1 MEEDS
6 KFKEYLKPNY
16 SEEPPYD
23 SSPTEDDDDDD
34 DINDIDEGEEDKKV
48 EKVME
53 DQKKLNEKIM
63 QQTPFGQSV
72 GGNSGGSWNQ
82 QPAQSPWNNNNN
94 NQSGNSWGGGNNNQ
108 SPWTPRPATGSSWG
122 STGGSSGS
130 WGSSGSSSGWG
141 GSSGSSWGGG
151 NNNSGKREIDR
162 QKQVIFCDVLDCLVE
177 TFQSNGKPGLLPRG
191 IYDIRLRFEVWD
203 KILCFNPSKVYAMVP
218 RNLILSSNGS
228 DSWKIM
234 LEYIVCALSEYLRV
248 PYDHCQILVQKNFS
262 QTKDNLMNSVIQRIP
277 DFNKSLAIQ
286 IGLESGL
293 YGQSNRDILAAEKVG
308 IDYVD
313 LGQLL
318 SIYL

>member
-1 MEEDS
+1 MEEDN
-6 KFKEYLKPNY
+6 KFKEYLKPDY

-23 SSPTEDDDDDD
+23 SSPDDDDDE
-34 DINDIDEGEEDKKV
+34 INDIDEGEEDEKV

-53 DQKKLNEKIM
+53 GQKKLSEKIM

-72 GGNSGGSWNQ
+72 GAGGGSSWG
-82 QPAQSPWNNNNN
+82 QPASSPWNNNGGGSTWGGTTN
-94 NQSGNSWGGGNNNQ
+94 NQQ
-108 SPWTPRPATGSSWG
+108 SPWSRPGGSSWG
-122 STGGSSGS
+122 SSWGNNNGTSPG
-130 WGSSGSSSGWG
+130 WGSSGSTW
-141 GSSGSSWGGG
+141 G
-151 NNNSGKREIDR
+151 NNNSGKKEIDR
-162 QKQVIFCDVLDCLVE
+162 QKQIIFCDVLDCLVE

-248 PYDHCQILVQKNFS
+248 PYNHCQILVQSDFG
-262 QTKDNLMNSVIQRIP
+262 QTKDRMMNAVILKTPGFRKEQ
-277 DFNKSLAIQ
+277 AIQ

>member
-1 MEEDS
+1 MEEDN
-6 KFKEYLKPNY
+6 KFKEYLKPDY
-16 SEEPPYD
+16 SSEEPPYD
-23 SSPTEDDDDDD
+23 SGDDDDDN
-34 DINDIDEGEEDKKV
+34 DINEVDEGEEDEKI
-48 EKVME
+48 EKVVKG
-53 DQKKLNEKIM
+53 QKELNEKIM

-72 GGNSGGSWNQ
+72 GGGSTWGGNQ
-82 QPAQSPWNNNNN
+82 PSTSPWNTNGG
-94 NQSGNSWGGGNNNQ
+94 SSWGGNNNQ
-108 SPWTPRPATGSSWG
+108 QYPWQPKPAGGSSWG
-122 STGGSSGS
+122 NSG
-130 WGSSGSSSGWG
+130 
-141 GSSGSSWGGG
+141 GSSWGGSSWGG
-151 NNNSGKREIDR
+151 NNNSPGSSWGNNTGNGKKEIDR

-203 KILCFNPSKVYAMVP
+203 KILCFNPDKVYAMVP

-248 PYDHCQILVQKNFS
+248 PYDHCQILVQSDFGQS
-262 QTKDNLMNSVIQRIP
+262 KDRMMDAVISKTRGFRK
-277 DFNKSLAIQ
+277 DAAIQ

-308 IDYVD
+308 IDYID

-318 SIYL
+318 NLYF

>member
-1 MEEDS
+1 MEEDD
-6 KFKEYLKPNY
+6 KFKKYLKPDY

-34 DINDIDEGEEDKKV
+34 DDINDIDEGEEDRKV
-48 EKVME
+48 EEVME
-53 DQKKLNEKIM
+53 NQKKLNEKIM
-63 QQTPFGQSV
+63 QQTPFGQNV
-72 GGNSGGSWNQ
+72 GNNNGSTSSWG
-82 QPAQSPWNNNNN
+82 QPTPQSSPWNTGGG
-94 NQSGNSWGGGNNNQ
+94 QSGSPWGGNNQQ
-108 SPWTPRPATGSSWG
+108 SWNRPASGNTWG
-122 STGGSSGS
+122 
-130 WGSSGSSSGWG
+130 
-141 GSSGSSWGGG
+141 GSSWGGSS
-151 NNNSGKREIDR
+151 NSGLSSSWNSSANSSNKKEIDR
-162 QKQVIFCDVLDCLVE
+162 NKQIIFCDVLDCLVE
-177 TFQSNGKPGLLPRG
+177 TYQSNGRPGLLPRG
-191 IYDIRLRFEVWD
+191 IYDIRMRFEVWD

-234 LEYIVCALSEYLRV
+234 LEYIVCSLSEYLRV
-248 PYDHCQILVQKNFS
+248 PYDHCQILIQRDFS
-262 QTKDNLMNSVIQRIP
+262 QTKDKMINAVFMKTPNLRKDS
-277 DFNKSLAIQ
+277 AIQ

>member
-1 MEEDS
+1 MEEDN
-6 KFKEYLKPNY
+6 KFKEYLKPDY
-16 SEEPPYD
+16 SSEEPPYD
-23 SSPTEDDDDDD
+23 SGDDDDD
-34 DINDIDEGEEDKKV
+34 DINEIDEAEEDERI
-48 EKVME
+48 EKVVKG
-53 DQKKLNEKIM
+53 QKELNEKIM

-72 GGNSGGSWNQ
+72 GGGNLGQPSTPSWNNNGGGSSWGGSNNQQYPWQTKPAGGNFWGNSGGSW
-82 QPAQSPWNNNNN
+82 SGSSGWGS
-94 NQSGNSWGGGNNNQ
+94 SGN
-108 SPWTPRPATGSSWG
+108 TG
-122 STGGSSGS
+122 GS
-130 WGSSGSSSGWG
+130 WGSSNT
-141 GSSGSSWGGG
+141 
-151 NNNSGKREIDR
+151 NNGRKEIDR

-203 KILCFNPSKVYAMVP
+203 KILCFNPNKVYAMVP

-248 PYDHCQILVQKNFS
+248 PYDHCQILVQNDFGQSKDRMMDAVISKTRGFDKNS
-262 QTKDNLMNSVIQRIP
+262 
-277 DFNKSLAIQ
+277 AIQ

-308 IDYVD
+308 IDYID

-318 SIYL
+318 NIYF

>member
-1 MEEDS
+1 MEEDN
-6 KFKEYLKPNY
+6 KFKEYLKPDY

-23 SSPTEDDDDDD
+23 SSPDDDDDE
-34 DINDIDEGEEDKKV
+34 INDIDEGEEDEKV

-53 DQKKLNEKIM
+53 GQKKLSEKIM

-72 GGNSGGSWNQ
+72 GAGEGSSWG
-82 QPAQSPWNNNNN
+82 QPASSPWNNNGGGSTWGGTTN
-94 NQSGNSWGGGNNNQ
+94 NQQ
-108 SPWTPRPATGSSWG
+108 SPWSRPGGSSWG
-122 STGGSSGS
+122 SSWGNNNGTSPG
-130 WGSSGSSSGWG
+130 WGSSGSTW
-141 GSSGSSWGGG
+141 G
-151 NNNSGKREIDR
+151 NNNSGKKEIDR
-162 QKQVIFCDVLDCLVE
+162 QKQIIFCDVLDCLVE

-248 PYDHCQILVQKNFS
+248 PYNHCQILVQSDFG
-262 QTKDNLMNSVIQRIP
+262 QTKDRMMNAVILKTPGFRKEQ
-277 DFNKSLAIQ
+277 AIQ

-293 YGQSNRDILAAEKVG
+293 YGQSNRDILSAEKVG

>member
-6 KFKEYLKPNY
+6 KFKEYLKPDY

-72 GGNSGGSWNQ
+72 GGNNGGSWNQ

-94 NQSGNSWGGGNNNQ
+94 QSGNSWGGSNNNQ

-122 STGGSSGS
+122 STGGSSG

-141 GSSGSSWGGG
+141 GSSGNSWGGG

-162 QKQVIFCDVLDCLVE
+162 QKQIIFCDVLDCLVE

>member
-1 MEEDS
+1 MEEDN
-6 KFKEYLKPNY
+6 KFKEYLKPDY

-23 SSPTEDDDDDD
+23 SSPDDDDDE
-34 DINDIDEGEEDKKV
+34 INDIDEGEEDEKV

-53 DQKKLNEKIM
+53 GQKKLSEKIM

-72 GGNSGGSWNQ
+72 GAGGGLSWG
-82 QPAQSPWNNNNN
+82 QPASSPWNNNGGGSTWGGTTN
-94 NQSGNSWGGGNNNQ
+94 NQQ
-108 SPWTPRPATGSSWG
+108 SPWSRP
-122 STGGSSGS
+122 GGSS
-130 WGSSGSSSGWG
+130 WGSSGSSWGNNNGTSPGW
-141 GSSGSSWGGG
+141 GSSGSTWG
-151 NNNSGKREIDR
+151 NNNSGKKEIDR
-162 QKQVIFCDVLDCLVE
+162 QKQIIFCDVLDCLVE

-248 PYDHCQILVQKNFS
+248 PYNHCQILVQSDFG
-262 QTKDNLMNSVIQRIP
+262 QTKDRMMNAVILKTPGFRKEQ
-277 DFNKSLAIQ
+277 AIQ